1 MAGLKDDAQWIVL
14 MGFIVSF
21 SLFFLAV
28 IINQST
34 VIGQTTAESVAE
46 FPKNDIRGVRDVI
59 DQYTLIDGSLT
70 GGANRT
76 VVHSDITTLALS
88 RQNTVLEFGNGTA
101 DSYGYFSGWI
111 SYINGVTRYKE
122 TRSYHV

>member
-28 IINQST
+28 VINQST

-46 FPKNDIRGVRDVI
+46 FPKNDIRGVREVI
-59 DQYTLIDGSLT
+59 IQNAFMDDPTPFQNQTKVRNEIKNLS
-70 GGANRT
+70 
-76 VVHSDITTLALS
+76 LS
-88 RQNTVLEFGNGTA
+88 RQNTVVNFWNTTSG
-101 DSYGYFSGWI
+101 GYTRGEILFN
-111 SYINGVTRYKE
+111 NGVTVYKE
-122 TRSYHV
+122 SWSYRE